1 MVNGNLPDGWTWAT
15 VEEVGLVAS
24 GQTPKGLENLSREG
38 EIPFYKVSDM
48 NRAGN
53 ETQMHDSAIYLNEKE
68 IKQLKIRTFDA
79 GTVIFPKRGGAIAT
93 NKKRILSKPSAVDLN
108 IMGVTPQKVSSKYFY
123 YWLSS
128 IDLATLSDGSN
139 VPQINHKDISPLS
152 IPLAPLPEQERI
164 VAKIEELFTQL
175 EAGTSA
181 LERVQVGLRRYKAS
195 VLKNA
200 FEGKLVPQQ
209 ESGESVAE
217 LLERVIGEDYEKKI
231 EPSALSKVPY
241 VPSGWVY
248 GKLENLI
255 YIAGRIGWRGLKA
268 DEYTDDGPM
277 FLSVYNLNMGDHV
290 DFTDT
295 YHISPERYDESP
307 EIMLRENDILL
318 AKDGAGIGKIGIVK
332 GLPGLATVNSSLLVI
347 RVSEIFIPEFLFYF
361 LKGPQMQDVVR
372 ARITGSATPHL
383 FQRDIKQFT
392 LLIPPLEEQR
402 RIVAEVERRL
412 SVAREVE
419 SVVEK
424 ALARSARLRQAVLKS
439 AFEGKLT

>member
-1 MVNGNLPDGWTWAT
+1 MVNGAKRLPDGWEWTT
-15 VEEVGLVAS
+15 V
-24 GQTPKGLENLSREG
+24 G
-38 EIPFYKVSDM
+38 ECS
-48 NRAGN
+48 
-53 ETQMHDSAIYLNEKE
+53 
-68 IKQLKIRTFDA
+68 
-79 GTVIFPKRGGAIAT
+79 TVITGRTPSKKDDSNYGNFMPFVKPPELLNGSIYTAEDNISEKGTNDARVLPVNAVLVSCIGNLGKTGINRVPVAFNQQINAVVFPE
-93 NKKRILSKPSAVDLN
+93 N
-108 IMGVTPQKVSSKYFY
+108 IIPEFGFY
-123 YWLSS
+123 YFQSS
-128 IDLATLSDGSN
+128 EFKQQLEEISSATTVAIVNKSKFESLPFP
-139 VPQINHKDISPLS
+139 V
-152 IPLAPLPEQERI
+152 APLPEQERI

-181 LERVQVGLRRYKAS
+181 LERVQAGLRRYKAS
-195 VLKNA
+195 VLKDA

-209 ESGESVAE
+209 QSGESVAE
-217 LLERVIGEDYEKKI
+217 LLERVIGKDYEKKI
-231 EPSALSKVPY
+231 TPAAASKVPY
-241 VPSGWVY
+241 VPSGWIY

-268 DEYTDDGPM
+268 DEYTEDGPM
-277 FLSVYNLNMGDHV
+277 FLSVYNLNKGDHV
-290 DFTDT
+290 DFSDT
-295 YHISPERYDESP
+295 YHISQERYDESP
-307 EIMLRENDILL
+307 EIMLCENDILL

-347 RVSEIFIPEFLFYF
+347 RASEIFVPEFLFYF

-424 ALARSARLRQAVLKS
+424 TLVRAGRLRQAVLKS
-439 AFEGKLT
+439 AFEERLA